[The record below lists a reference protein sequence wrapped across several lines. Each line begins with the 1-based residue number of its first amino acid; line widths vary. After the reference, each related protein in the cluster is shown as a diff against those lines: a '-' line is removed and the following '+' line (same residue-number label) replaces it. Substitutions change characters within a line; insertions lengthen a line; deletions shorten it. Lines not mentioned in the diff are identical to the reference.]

1 MFHFTRIPFRRST
14 CCVRSNNTL
23 FATLFPR
30 AIISPETR
38 CGPAILRVIDISERT
53 FGSVLIHACS
63 KAGAIAEEVPIGLG
77 TAGICRNDRTSYR
90 RSPACNPPV
99 RVGGREPYDNDI
111 SEGTG
116 KIAPCTPRRIPKKKI
131 FQNHGNNVESPAK
144 LPAPL
149 QYLHPQPD
157 RDLLGCRSG
166 LTRGKM
172 VVMIYSQRCAPRRQS
187 PEGSL
192 DRGHHTYFPRARH
205 NLVSGCPRRP
215 CYTAGKERDQCC
227 TCRQCFRRVSAEQ
240 AALTVTRGTQWATIM
255 FQRIQKGAS

>member
-1 MFHFTRIPFRRST
+1 MCAFTLDRLWCSYCRMTPYLRHKVRGLLYKVVHLYEWYKRHSNVGPYMFHFTRIPFRRST

-77 TAGICRNDRTSYR
+77 TCRNDRTSHR

-99 RVGGREPYDNDI
+99 RVGGREPCDNDI

-116 KIAPCTPRRIPKKKI
+116 KIAPCTPRRIPKKRY
-131 FQNHGNNVESPAK
+131 FRTTVTTWNPQRNCRHHCRVPASPARPGPPRLSLRPYSGK
-144 LPAPL
+144 NGGEDL
-149 QYLHPQPD
+149 QPKM
-157 RDLLGCRSG
+157 RSE
-166 LTRGKM
+166 TS
-172 VVMIYSQRCAPRRQS
+172 I
-187 PEGSL
+187 
-192 DRGHHTYFPRARH
+192 T
-205 NLVSGCPRRP
+205 
-215 CYTAGKERDQCC
+215 
-227 TCRQCFRRVSAEQ
+227 RRVTGPWPSHLLSAS
-240 AALTVTRGTQWATIM
+240 TP
-255 FQRIQKGAS
+255 